1 MLYEQHPWEGRNV
14 KTLELLDAV
23 KSRYS
28 LPSDYALAKF
38 LGVKQQTVSEYRR
51 KGNTLSDET
60 ALLVADKLKLPAGAV
75 LAWMH
80 AERAKSP
87 AARKVFEKLARQ
99 ASRSA
104 AALVLGGFMLAGGGN
119 AVSPAPPA
127 APGHCILCKIRRRV
141 PKHRKLSKTALFWPL
156 SPKRTLFPT
165 FHLSR

>member
-1 MLYEQHPWEGRNV
+1 M
-14 KTLELLDAV
+14 KTQELLDAV

-38 LGVKQQTVSEYRR
+38 LGIDQTTVSGYRR
-51 KGNTLSDET
+51 RGIVMDDEI
-60 ALLVADKLKLPAGAV
+60 ALLVADKLEMDRGAV

-119 AVSPAPPA
+119 VVSPAPSA
-127 APGHCILCKIRRRV
+127 APGHCILC
-141 PKHRKLSKTALFWPL
+141 
-156 SPKRTLFPT
+156 
-165 FHLSR
+165 